1 MLSISSTAT
10 TENNDLE
17 GNPSELDGGDVGTS
31 SPAKLDSDAWSRR
44 SRSAGGVAMIID
56 DVGRLECRVCSL
68 DIKSIG
74 KGWFGSPL
82 MHSRRAAGFSRAMFS
97 SRNQS

>member
-10 TENNDLE
+10 TENNNLE
-17 GNPSELDGGDVGTS
+17 GNPSELDGDDVGT
-31 SPAKLDSDAWSRR
+31 PWLAKLDPDAWPRR
-44 SRSAGGVAMIID
+44 SSSAGGVAMIID
-56 DVGRLECRVCSL
+56 DVERLVFSL
-68 DIKSIG
+68 DIRSIG

-82 MHSRRAAGFSRAMFS
+82 MHSRRAAGFSRARFS